1 MEILGVGM
9 PELIFILIIA
19 LLVLGPKDMEKAG
32 RAFGRFLNNFF
43 KSGAYKAMTQAGQ
56 KLRNLPYELARNANE
71 ELDDLKKF
79 NDELKQQSKSL
90 GTWEGQGVGNPKPSK
105 TPDSREETVPDN
117 TIVPP
122 RSQPIE
128 DAAKANGE
136 KETHSDA

>member
-19 LLVLGPKDMEKAG
+19 LLVLGPKDMERAG
-32 RAFGRFLNNFF
+32 KAFGRFLNNFF
-43 KSGAYKAMTQAGQ
+43 KSGAYKAMTEAGQ
-56 KLRNLPYELARNANE
+56 KLRNLPYE

-105 TPDSREETVPDN
+105 TPDSQEATVPDN

-122 RSQPIE
+122 RSQPVE
-128 DAAKANGE
+128 DTAKANEE